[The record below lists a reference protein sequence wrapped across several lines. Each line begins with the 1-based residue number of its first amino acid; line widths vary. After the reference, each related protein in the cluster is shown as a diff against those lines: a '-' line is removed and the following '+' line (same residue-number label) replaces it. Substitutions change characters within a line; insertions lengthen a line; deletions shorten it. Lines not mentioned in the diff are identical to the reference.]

1 MLIWKRLFH
10 KPSSNMHFQLYI
22 LCVLTKLHSQTQNKS
37 TSKQQNTIYM
47 QLQFTCK
54 EFFIN
59 LKLTYQD
66 QLKVLQTSLVV
77 EAYKQDRCIPLVW
90 KPS

>member
-1 MLIWKRLFH
+1 
-10 KPSSNMHFQLYI
+10 MHFQLCI

-37 TSKQQNTIYM
+37 SSKQQNTIYM

-54 EFFIN
+54 EFFLN

-77 EAYKQDRCIPLVW
+77 EAYKQDRCRPLVW
-90 KPS
+90 KLS